1 MADSETESTDG
12 WGLADIKVL
21 EVAGGVGLA
30 YLAKLF
36 ADLGADVIRYEPDA
50 GLDVASP
57 DRVRDRPHELHR
69 WLNTNK
75 RSMTSSLDGLLPG
88 ADLLVHDLGPAAA
101 TDAGL
106 TFASL
111 ASRSERLVVCSFTPF
126 GMTGPYADW
135 TGEEL
140 TTIHGSSWGFLSPS
154 AATDPDLPPLKAP
167 GHHSTLMVANMAA
180 AAALAAVERAA
191 RTGWGDH
198 VDFSVLAGSAKIT
211 ETAPAGAT
219 FGGSDASRL
228 GVKSVVPWGMYRCRD
243 GLVQLICPE
252 QEQWAALVK
261 LMGDPEWA
269 HSGVF
274 DDNEGR
280 RENADLVD
288 HYLTEWMADQH
299 VAELYHRAQDARLC
313 LTPVYTMSQLA
324 ADAHVEAR
332 GFFAPDPDGLMLP
345 GPGFVLDTPWWGLR
359 RAAPDRGRHDG
370 EGWLPRP
377 ARLTDPV
384 EANGAPETAAGGRP
398 GFGPARPLD
407 GIRVCDFTW
416 IWAGPMCTQILAH
429 LGADVVRL
437 ESPDHLCFFRRL
449 PFHPPDV
456 ATPGIDNNGLFQV
469 YNSDKRSVGVDL
481 GADEGRELVGRL
493 IERSDVVID
502 NFAVGTM
509 AGLGFDV
516 DDVRAINP
524 RAVVVSLS
532 GYGQSGPSAGYMAYG
547 PAGGAVAGLY
557 AANGY
562 GGQPPFETGVAIGDP
577 GTGMTAAWAT
587 MVALAARRRTGK
599 VARVD
604 VAMVE
609 AVAATVGEVWME
621 YLSTGADPVPRGNRD
636 AAWAPH
642 GAFPAAGDDNWVTIA
657 CTTDEQ
663 WLALGR
669 LIDPA
674 LAADPRFVTAE
685 DRKANEDLLEE
696 RIGAWTSTRNRWEV
710 AEALQAVGVAAYP
723 SVAPLE
729 LWTADRQLD
738 AIGMLA
744 RPDHAV
750 TGRRVVPGIPWRLTN
765 GANGLRRP
773 APRLGQHT
781 DEVLVDLLGY
791 SRSHVD
797 DLVAAGVLS
806 RPDS

>member
-1 MADSETESTDG
+1 MADIEAEPTTDR
-12 WGLADIKVL
+12 GLAGIRVL

-36 ADLGADVIRYEPDA
+36 ADLGADVIRYDGDGP
-50 GLDVASP
+50 GH
-57 DRVRDRPHELHR
+57 DRVRERPHEVHR
-69 WLNTNK
+69 WLNVNK
-75 RSMTSSLDGLLPG
+75 RSVTSGFDRLVPG
-88 ADLLVHDLGPAAA
+88 ADLLLHDRGPAAA
-101 TDAGL
+101 AASGL
-106 TFASL
+106 TFAEL
-111 ASRSERLVVCSFTPF
+111 AARSSRLVVCSFTPF

-135 TGEEL
+135 VAGEL

-180 AAALAAVERAA
+180 TAALAAVDGADRSGVGE
-191 RTGWGDH
+191 H
-198 VDFSVLAGSAKIT
+198 VDFSILAASAKIT

-219 FGGSDASRL
+219 FVGSDASRL

-269 HSGVF
+269 YSGVF
-274 DDNEGR
+274 DDNEAR

-288 HYLTEWMADQH
+288 HYLTEWMADQE
-299 VAELYHRAQDARLC
+299 VVDLYHRAQEARLC
-313 LTPVYTMSQLA
+313 LSPVYTMSQLA

-332 GFFAPDPDGLMLP
+332 GFFSRDPDGLTLP
-345 GPGFVLDTPWWGLR
+345 GPGFVFDASWWGLR
-359 RAAPDRGRHDG
+359 RRAPDRGQHDG
-370 EGWLPRP
+370 EGWLPPP
-377 ARLTDPV
+377 AT
-384 EANGAPETAAGGRP
+384 ATAPKATIDAASPATSPGRP
-398 GFGPARPLD
+398 LA

-449 PFHPPDV
+449 PFHPPAIAD
-456 ATPGIDNNGLFQV
+456 PGVDSNGLFQL
-469 YNSDKRSVGVDL
+469 YNSDKRSVGIDL
-481 GADEGRELVGRL
+481 GAGEAREVVGRL

-509 AGLGFDV
+509 ADLGFGV

-524 RAVVVSLS
+524 EAVVVSLS
-532 GYGQSGPSAGYMAYG
+532 GYGQNGPSANYMAYG

-562 GGQPPFETGVAIGDP
+562 EGSPPFETGVAIGDP

-587 MVALAARRRTGK
+587 MAALAARRRTGE
-599 VARVD
+599 VVRVD
-604 VAMVE
+604 VAMIE
-609 AVAATVGEVWME
+609 AVATTVGELWME
-621 YLSTGADPVPRGNRD
+621 YSSTGVDPAPRGNRD
-636 AAWAPH
+636 PAWAPH
-642 GAFPAAGDDNWVTIA
+642 GVFPAAGDDNWVAVA
-657 CTTDEQ
+657 CTTDQQ
-663 WLALGR
+663 WQAMSTV
-669 LIDPA
+669 IDPA
-674 LAADPRFVTAE
+674 LGVDGRFTTAE
-685 DRKANEDLLEE
+685 RRRANEDALEA
-696 RIGAWTSTRNRWEV
+696 RIAAWTSGRDRWEA

-723 SVAPLE
+723 SIAPLE

-738 AIGMLA
+738 ALGILE
-744 RPDHAV
+744 RPDHPV

-765 GANGLRRP
+765 GPNGLRRP
-773 APRLGQHT
+773 APLLGQHT

-791 SRSHVD
+791 DRERVD
-797 DLVAAGVLS
+797 ELAAAGVLT
-806 RPDS
+806 RPRDSTS